1 MGRFELAGAK
11 GVLRLQVSLFGKQ
24 SSEQILKITATR
36 KSDEQEHVF
45 DLTPATSANR
55 LFADKVTTSAG

>member
-45 DLTPATSANR
+45 KLTPATSAN
-55 LFADKVTTSAG
+55 